1 MSADTSD
8 GPSPQKK
15 ERMQRRLDRIEKR
28 QHKLET
34 ERKKKEQENLLLEQK
49 EVEYVNCAVAENVHT
64 PRYPPGNSSVAS
76 YFASKTL
83 AFKATLHLNFQRS
96 SMGWVCFFF
105 SGTAPFEMNIGKQ
118 RNILCSLAR
127 ELLSELGLFLALL
140 IMR

>member
-1 MSADTSD
+1 MLLEQFHVKERIICQIFSSFGFLIHGGSVYLSADTSD

-64 PRYPPGNSSVAS
+64 PRYGRIFVFAPP
-76 YFASKTL
+76 TL
-83 AFKATLHLNFQRS
+83 PEIP
-96 SMGWVCFFF
+96 V
-105 SGTAPFEMNIGKQ
+105 
-118 RNILCSLAR
+118 
-127 ELLSELGLFLALL
+127 
-140 IMR
+140 